1 MAKFIIEEF
10 LDGEFWDSYTGE
22 VIVAGTYEEAL
33 ERYKESLLDSGDFTQ
48 EEIDNMKYR
57 SYASTKY
64 VLRWN
69 DEEKTYVRMY
79 NSRPEAIKWLQLLG
93 DEFCIE
99 EVFLDRWGEPLDDG
113 TFLYFEDLCKAE

>member
-1 MAKFIIEEF
+1 MAKFIIQEF

-22 VIVAGTYEEAL
+22 VIFAGTYEEAL

-48 EEIDNMKYR
+48 EEIDKMKYR

-69 DEEKTYVRMY
+69 DEEKTYVRMF

-99 EVFLDRWGEPLDDG
+99 EVFLDIWGEPLDDG
-113 TFLYFEDLCKAE
+113 TFFYFEDLCKVE